1 MSPDSTMFGMNQK
14 RLKEA
19 EEKYALLEP
28 LIDTYLTEGE
38 KKEHRKE
45 VCQKLGVS
53 GRTLRRYLRTLTREG
68 MGALARKKRRDAGT
82 LRVFSPEVLG
92 KALSLLSQ
100 NPQRSVSMLL
110 KLLEADEQI
119 GERVQRLSPSTLYYH
134 LRKAGYDFKN
144 RGREEG
150 GKSYRKFEAQYPNQ
164 LWQGDARHGLLLP
177 HPDNPR
183 KTKMTY
189 LFAWVDDFSRKI
201 MAARYYWDEKLPR
214 MEDCFRHAVLRWGL
228 PDRVYCDNGK
238 VFVSSNFD
246 FLVNSLGVRKIHHPP
261 YCAWCKGK
269 IEAVMKTIKRFQTE
283 AHMAGFKT
291 IEELNQTLQA
301 WVEVEYNDKIHSSTG
316 ETPNTR
322 WRNTLGNHPP
332 RRISDLDHF
341 NSLFLWR
348 EERTINKYGQ
358 IQFNKNFYKVQGLG
372 IGETVEIR
380 FDPFDLREIQVFHEG
395 RFFCILKASK
405 LVNEALKHMP
415 EEKKKQDISPE
426 AQFYFSKIREKY
438 LERTRKELED
448 VYYYPLKEE
457 HMKKEKT
464 DEHDRKG

>member
-1 MSPDSTMFGMNQK
+1 M
-14 RLKEA
+14 
-19 EEKYALLEP
+19 
-28 LIDTYLTEGE
+28 
-38 KKEHRKE
+38 
-45 VCQKLGVS
+45 
-53 GRTLRRYLRTLTREG
+53 
-68 MGALARKKRRDAGT
+68 
-82 LRVFSPEVLG
+82 
-92 KALSLLSQ
+92 
-100 NPQRSVSMLL
+100 
-110 KLLEADEQI
+110 
-119 GERVQRLSPSTLYYH
+119 
-134 LRKAGYDFKN
+134 
-144 RGREEG
+144 
-150 GKSYRKFEAQYPNQ
+150 
-164 LWQGDARHGLLLP
+164 
-177 HPDNPR
+177 
-183 KTKMTY
+183 
-189 LFAWVDDFSRKI
+189 
-201 MAARYYWDEKLPR
+201 
-214 MEDCFRHAVLRWGL
+214 
-228 PDRVYCDNGK
+228 
-238 VFVSSNFD
+238 
-246 FLVNSLGVRKIHHPP
+246 VNSLGVRKIHHPP

-301 WVEVEYNDKIHSSTG
+301 WVEVEYNAKIHSSTG

-322 WRNTLGNHPP
+322 WRNTLGTHPP

-348 EERTINKYGQ
+348 EERTINKYAQ

-380 FDPFDLREIQVFHEG
+380 FDPFDLREIQLFHEG

-405 LVNEALKHMP
+405 LVTEALTHIP